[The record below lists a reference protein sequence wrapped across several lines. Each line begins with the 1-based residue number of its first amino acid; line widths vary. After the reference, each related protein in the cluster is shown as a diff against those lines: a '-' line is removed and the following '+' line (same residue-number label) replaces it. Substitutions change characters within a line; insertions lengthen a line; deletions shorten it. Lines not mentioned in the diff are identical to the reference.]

1 MVKNEFSTLQALI
14 PPDTSRGVINTSTS
28 APLRSIRDIC
38 ADLSKD
44 IPPRFIKT
52 RQQGKQDIA
61 YLEWHTVCRF
71 LDFYAAGWQFEI
83 RSIQVL
89 GELVVITG
97 RLSIPC
103 AEGWVYRESCGSE
116 PVDTKAFGDAI
127 SIAEQ
132 MSFKRCA
139 ARFGLGLS
147 LYQK

>member
-1 MVKNEFSTLQALI
+1 MQAQKTI
-14 PPDTSRGVINTSTS
+14 HAVEEPAPQPV
-28 APLRSIRDIC
+28 PLRSIAAIVG
-38 ADLSKD
+38 DLSKD

-52 RQQGKQDIA
+52 RQQGKQDIP
-61 YLEWHTVCRF
+61 YLEWHVVSKF
-71 LDFYAAGWQFEI
+71 LDFYASGWTFEV

-103 AEGWVYRESCGSE
+103 AEGIVYRESCGSE
-116 PVDTKAFGDAI
+116 PVDTKAFGDSV

>member
-1 MVKNEFSTLQALI
+1 MQPQTQIKLAEEEPAT
-14 PPDTSRGVINTSTS
+14 GS
-28 APLRSIRDIC
+28 APLRSIAAIVGDLSRDI
-38 ADLSKD
+38 
-44 IPPRFIKT
+44 PQRFIKT
-52 RQQGKQDIA
+52 RRQGNQDIA
-61 YLEWHTVCRF
+61 YLEWHVVCRF
-71 LDFYAAGWQFEI
+71 LNFYAAGWQFEI

-103 AEGWVYRESCGSE
+103 SEGVVYRESCGSE
-116 PVDTKAFGDAI
+116 PVDTKAFGDSV